1 MKKSLAKQIA
11 KVWNELHA
19 GNTEETKT
27 TAQVSEDSVEIVP
40 TANND
45 GTAFYHVEDFAD
57 VMRAF
62 GVSGY
67 VTFRTGKFVARLF

>member
-19 GNTEETKT
+19 GNTEEAKT